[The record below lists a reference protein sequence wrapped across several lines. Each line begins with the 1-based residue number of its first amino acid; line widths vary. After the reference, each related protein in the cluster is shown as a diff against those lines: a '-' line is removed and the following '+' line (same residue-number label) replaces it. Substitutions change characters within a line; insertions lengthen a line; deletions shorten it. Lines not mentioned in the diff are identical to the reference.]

1 MKAMGF
7 PVTKSKK
14 SMGSTADDYAWE
26 WQFSPRADDQ
36 FDQLDAET
44 QQRIVTKLD
53 EIVDSEWR
61 DPGDYL
67 EPLTGGPFQKLRV
80 GGYRLGCRL
89 LTDEQLLRVESIRK
103 REGAY
108 SDDD

>member
-1 MKAMGF
+1 
-7 PVTKSKK
+7 
-14 SMGSTADDYAWE
+14 MGSKTDDDTWE
-26 WQFSPRADDQ
+26 WQFSPRADSQ
-36 FDQLDAET
+36 FEQLDAQI
-44 QQRIVTKLD
+44 QQRITAKLD
-53 EIVDSEWR
+53 EIISSEWR
-61 DPGDYL
+61 DPEDYL

-89 LTDEQLLRVESIRK
+89 LTGEQVLRVESIRK